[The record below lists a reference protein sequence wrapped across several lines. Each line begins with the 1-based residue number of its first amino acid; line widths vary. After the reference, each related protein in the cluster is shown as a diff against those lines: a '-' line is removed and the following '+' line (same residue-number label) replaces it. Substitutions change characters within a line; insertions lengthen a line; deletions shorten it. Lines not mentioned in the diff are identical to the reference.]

1 VAPDQ
6 IRSVQVVRLYSS
18 ATLFPT
24 PDQRLGR
31 SQACSRRITG
41 TNSVP
46 CENASVTPEPR
57 PSKGEPQTAN

>member
-31 SQACSRRITG
+31 SLALFTTYHRHKFG
-41 TNSVP
+41 
-46 CENASVTPEPR
+46 AL
-57 PSKGEPQTAN
+57 